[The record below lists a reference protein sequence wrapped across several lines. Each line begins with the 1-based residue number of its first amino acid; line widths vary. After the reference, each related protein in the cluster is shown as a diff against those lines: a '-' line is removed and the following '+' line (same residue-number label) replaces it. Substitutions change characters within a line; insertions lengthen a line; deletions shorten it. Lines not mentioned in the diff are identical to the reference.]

1 MTPLVAG
8 MALIAIVL
16 VLAALASGVVE
27 RGPISFPIIFLGLG
41 VVLGPLGLGVLN
53 VSLEDPLL
61 EVIAVVS
68 LSLVLFLDAVKMQV
82 DELKREWRIPALA
95 LGPGTFIFM
104 GSVALAAAAL
114 LGAAP
119 IEALL
124 IGAILASTDAVV
136 LRDVL
141 RDPRIPRSIRQ
152 TLSVEAGMND
162 IVVLP
167 IVLILIAVLT
177 AGPTSA
183 AEWALFLGRLLVL
196 SPVIGLIVGGI
207 GAWLMGKADARFNIR
222 REYQALYGI
231 GLVLAAYA
239 AAQAAGGSGFLA
251 AFFAGLAVTLF
262 DQTLCDCFLE
272 YGEVTSEMAMLL
284 AFLLFGAVLSTTLGG
299 APIGLAL
306 LLAALALLVIRPLAS
321 QLIFARA
328 RMSASARAFIGW
340 FGPRGLSSLLL
351 ALLAVQAGVPRADW
365 MFAVVGVVV
374 VVSVVL
380 HGASAT
386 PLSVWYARRV
396 AQPDTLA
403 EEREGSAAGL
413 FGGEDTSAPRI
424 NAAELAALLRSD
436 APPIVL
442 DVRTRGQAE
451 RDGGRIPGD
460 VRVLPDQIEDWIQ
473 TADRARFVVA
483 YCT

>member
-16 VLAALASGVVE
+16 TLAALASGVVE
-27 RGPISFPIIFLGLG
+27 RGPVSFPIIFLGLG
-41 VVLGPLGLGVLN
+41 VVIGPLGLGVLN

-82 DELKREWRIPALA
+82 DELRRDWRIPALA
-95 LGPGTFIFM
+95 LGPGTLLFM
-104 GSVALAAAAL
+104 GGVALAVAVL
-114 LGAAP
+114 FGAAP

-124 IGAILASTDAVV
+124 IGAMLASTDAVV

-141 RDPRIPRSIRQ
+141 RNPRIPRSIRQ
-152 TLSVEAGMND
+152 ALGIEAGMND

-167 IVLILIAVLT
+167 IVLILIAALT
-177 AGPTSA
+177 AGPTTVT
-183 AEWALFLGRLLVL
+183 EWAIFLGRLLVL
-196 SPVIGLIVGGI
+196 SPIIGLIVGGA
-207 GAWLMGKADARFNIR
+207 GAWLMGKTDARFNIR

-251 AFFAGLAVTLF
+251 AFFAGLAITLF
-262 DQTLCDCFLE
+262 DQTLCDCFLD
-272 YGEVTSEMAMLL
+272 YGEVTSEMTMLL
-284 AFLLFGAVLSTTLGG
+284 AFLLFGAVLSTTVGL

-306 LLAALALLVIRPLAS
+306 VLAALALLVIRPLAS
-321 QLIFARA
+321 ALIFARA
-328 RMSASARAFIGW
+328 HMSTSAKTFIGW

-351 ALLAVQAGVPRADW
+351 ALLAVHAHVPRAEW

-374 VVSVVL
+374 IVSVVL

-386 PLSVWYARRV
+386 PLSAWYAGRV
-396 AQPDTLA
+396 ARPDVLA
-403 EEREGSAAGL
+403 EERESSAAGL
-413 FGGEDTSAPRI
+413 FADAPDGAPRI
-424 NAAELAALLRSD
+424 SAALLAERLHSD
-436 APPIVL
+436 DPPIVL
-442 DVRTRGQAE
+442 DVRARGQAE

-460 VRVLPDQIEDWIQ
+460 IAVLPDQMEDWIQ

>member
-1 MTPLVAG
+1 MTPIVTG

-16 VLAALASGVVE
+16 LLAALASGVVE

-41 VVLGPLGLGVLN
+41 VALGPAGLGLLN
-53 VSLEDPLL
+53 VGLRDPLL

-82 DELKREWRIPALA
+82 DELRRDWRIPALA
-95 LGPGTFIFM
+95 LGPGTFLFM
-104 GSVALAAAAL
+104 GGVALVAAAL

-119 IEALL
+119 VEALL

-167 IVLILIAVLT
+167 IVLVLIAVLT
-177 AGPTSA
+177 RGPTDA
-183 AEWALFLGRLLVL
+183 GEWALFLGRLLVL
-196 SPVIGLIVGGI
+196 SPIIGVLVGGL
-207 GAWLMGKADARFNIR
+207 GAWLMGRADRRFSIR
-222 REYQALYGI
+222 HEYQALYGI

-251 AFFAGLAVTLF
+251 AFFAGLAITIF

-272 YGEVTSEMAMLL
+272 YGEITSEMAMLL
-284 AFLLFGAVLSTTLGG
+284 AFLLFGAVLSTTLGLASLG
-299 APIGLAL
+299 PAL
-306 LLAALALLVIRPLAS
+306 LLAALALLVIRPLSS

-328 RMSASARAFIGW
+328 HMSASARAFVGW

-351 ALLAVQAGVPRADW
+351 ALLVVQAGAPRAEW
-365 MFAVVGVVV
+365 VFAVVSVVV
-374 VVSVVL
+374 VISVVL
-380 HGASAT
+380 HGATAT
-386 PLSVWYARRV
+386 PLSAWYARRV
-396 AQPDTLA
+396 AQPDVLA
-403 EEREGSAAGL
+403 EERESTLAGL
-413 FGGEDTSAPRI
+413 FGDHPDGVPRVSAARL
-424 NAAELAALLRSD
+424 AEMLRSD
-436 APPIVL
+436 APPVVL

-451 RDGGRIPGD
+451 RELDHIPGD
-460 VRVLPDQIEDWIQ
+460 VRVLPDQVEDWIH
-473 TADRARFVVA
+473 TADRDRFVVA